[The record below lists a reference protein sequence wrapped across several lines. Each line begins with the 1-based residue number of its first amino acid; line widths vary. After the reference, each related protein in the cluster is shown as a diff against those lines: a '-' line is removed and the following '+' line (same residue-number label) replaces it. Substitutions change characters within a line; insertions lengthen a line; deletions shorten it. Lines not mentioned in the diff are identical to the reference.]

1 MITSSVLYKE
11 AESRSIV
18 FVGDGGRGLFGP
30 CRCNTSGGGGGALGT
45 LHKART
51 DQPIDILQEKTLRK
65 CDDCVGEKILSRF
78 RPSTLFLYGNL

>member
-1 MITSSVLYKE
+1 MIWAKFSKFLKNLYMK
-11 AESRSIV
+11 AVPGIINRW
-18 FVGDGGRGLFGP
+18 
-30 CRCNTSGGGGGALGT
+30 GGALVT

-78 RPSTLFLYGNL
+78 RPSTLFLYGNF